1 MPNDPKPKTVT
12 GELYADLIREGAGP
26 AVLSLYPQGDGV
38 WQDDTAKIHRCAAAL
53 EAVDETFNSRI
64 PHDKQAPKMAD
75 CYPIENVWSIIKDK
89 VKENDIQNLNQLKKV
104 VTKAWKEIN
113 NNKTLCRKLMES
125 MPKRFKA
132 VIEKQGDQL
141 RKEDCH

>member
-104 VTKAWKEIN
+104 VTKAWKDIN
-113 NNKTLCRKLMES
+113 NN
-125 MPKRFKA
+125 
-132 VIEKQGDQL
+132 
-141 RKEDCH
+141 